1 MGYRGLLLAVGL
13 AVTSAALAQG
23 QTQNNVNVRV
33 AAGILRLRDFTDLGR
48 RPAGAPVTVAVT
60 LRFNRENELEQLLS
74 ELSDPRSPGYHRF
87 LTPAQFAERFG
98 PTQDQVETVV
108 TELNKAG
115 LQVSSVAPNRLII
128 HATAPS
134 VVAENFFKTE
144 IHSVRQGIQG
154 ERYMNVTPA
163 TLPESLTALVRDVRL
178 DNLIVAHKMS
188 RRVNIITNTIRGPIT
203 GPDGGYTPVALAWS
217 FNFPV
222 QHGYDG
228 TGHTAAVIIDSDV
241 ADSDLN
247 SFFSYFPITRTGSI
261 TRESVD
267 GGAGING
274 DVDETALDVETI
286 ASLAPGGNVIIYIIP
301 DLSDQSIDDAANQI
315 VSDNT
320 AEVVNMSFGGDENQD
335 TTFEAAL
342 QQGNA
347 QGITFVASSGDSG
360 SNGGIVSTPAA
371 EPRVLGVGGTNYT
384 AQSHGA
390 YGSETAWSGS
400 GGGVSQIFTIPSY
413 QKGTPGLASSTY
425 RNVPDISYPSYY
437 TDTYVSGGWVGLEGT
452 SWSSPTYVG
461 LQLEINQIHSERFG
475 LVNANIYPVSE
486 RNFHDIA
493 HGSNGEYSAKK
504 GYDNVTGRGSP
515 RGWELANSL

>member
-1 MGYRGLLLAVGL
+1 M
-13 AVTSAALAQG
+13 
-23 QTQNNVNVRV
+23 
-33 AAGILRLRDFTDLGR
+33 
-48 RPAGAPVTVAVT
+48 
-60 LRFNRENELEQLLS
+60 
-74 ELSDPRSPGYHRF
+74 
-87 LTPAQFAERFG
+87 
-98 PTQDQVETVV
+98 
-108 TELNKAG
+108 
-115 LQVSSVAPNRLII
+115 
-128 HATAPS
+128 
-134 VVAENFFKTE
+134 
-144 IHSVRQGIQG
+144 
-154 ERYMNVTPA
+154 
-163 TLPESLTALVRDVRL
+163 
-178 DNLIVAHKMS
+178 
-188 RRVNIITNTIRGPIT
+188 
-203 GPDGGYTPVALAWS
+203 
-217 FNFPV
+217 
-222 QHGYDG
+222 
-228 TGHTAAVIIDSDV
+228 
-241 ADSDLN
+241 
-247 SFFSYFPITRTGSI
+247 
-261 TRESVD
+261 
-267 GGAGING
+267 
-274 DVDETALDVETI
+274 DETALDVETI

-347 QGITFVASSGDSG
+347 QGITFVVSSGDSG
-360 SNGGIVSTPAA
+360 SNRGIVSTPAA

-384 AQSHGA
+384 AESNGA

-413 QKGTPGLASSTY
+413 QKGTPGLASTTH

-475 LVNANIYPVSE
+475 LLNANIYPVSE
-486 RNFHDIA
+486 SNFHDIA

-515 RGWELANSL
+515 RGGELANSL